1 MKSSTKRQ
9 ILRLLKEH
17 FLHLFFAFLLL
28 VCATGMTIPIPLLS
42 KNIINSILA
51 KSISDNLFKIQV
63 MLLLVVSLSKE
74 FLTYASYYI
83 FESRMRLFSASLRKT
98 IFEVAQNNFNQVF
111 SLEMGRLFTYISS
124 DTERIQN
131 FFYPTFV
138 FFMKD
143 LLTFSFALTIGLFLN
158 PLAIAVSTF
167 PLLAFF
173 VLAHY
178 VNPRVRSLTHKTL
191 ELQTEFVS
199 RLKEYIQ
206 GIEMFRVFLKQKFS
220 IAKFKEFNDEYTKS
234 DIRRI
239 KSIVLFNVPLAILFN
254 SGYIIVII
262 MGVYQMKIGLMQA
275 GDLVAVLMVIN
286 YIYDSARNFWDFNI
300 HRQEIKVVYKRLS
313 EILEAPF
320 GGRSYTTF
328 KLQQLD
334 RKIESLRVHIPSFS
348 YKNSSLLLENF
359 KLYAKKGEIVGL
371 FGKSGIGKST
381 AIKIILGLLGIEK
394 NYVFVNDI
402 PLSEIEIDSYYCRV
416 GYLPQH
422 SIFFKGTV
430 RENILLGEN
439 KPLDEELLEFL
450 DDLSLEKEVEE
461 VGRNL
466 SGGERQRIAIVRT
479 FAQDNKDLYLLDEP
493 TTYLDEMK
501 IRALEELIQRK
512 SGESIILIV
521 SHSRDFLENLCDGI
535 VEFS

>member
-206 GIEMFRVFLKQKFS
+206 GIEMFQVFLKQKFS

-275 GDLVAVLMVIN
+275 GGLVAVLMVIN

>member
-9 ILRLLKEH
+9 ILRLLKQH

-51 KSISDNLFKIQV
+51 KSISNNLFKIQV
-63 MLLLVVSLSKE
+63 TLLLMVSLSKE
-74 FLTYASYYI
+74 FLTYISYYI
-83 FESRMRLFSASLRKT
+83 FESRMRLFTASLRKR
-98 IFEVAQNNFNQVF
+98 IFEVAQSNFNQIS
-111 SLEMGRLFTYISS
+111 SLETGRLLTYISS
-124 DTERIQN
+124 DTERIQK
-131 FFYPTFV
+131 FFYPTLV
-138 FFMKD
+138 FFLKD
-143 LLTFSFALTIGLFLN
+143 LLTFSFALTVGLFLN
-158 PLAIAVSTF
+158 PLAIVVSTL
-167 PLLAFF
+167 PLLVFF
-173 VLAHY
+173 VLARY
-178 VNPRVRSLTHKTL
+178 VNPKIRSLTHKTL
-191 ELQTEFVS
+191 ESQTEFIS

-206 GIEMFRVFLKQKFS
+206 GMEMFWVFLKQKFS
-220 IAKFKEFNDEYTKS
+220 IAKFKEFNDEYTKN

-239 KSIVLFNVPLAILFN
+239 KSIVLFNIPLAILFN
-254 SGYIIVII
+254 SGYIIAIV

-275 GDLVAVLMVIN
+275 GGLVAVLMVIN

-320 GGRSYTTF
+320 EGRLYATSG
-328 KLQQLD
+328 LQRLD
-334 RKIESLRVHIPSFS
+334 RNIESLRVHIPSFS
-348 YKNSSLLLENF
+348 YKNSSPLLENF
-359 KLYAKKGEIVGL
+359 KLHAQRGEIVGL

-381 AIKIILGLLGIEK
+381 VIKIILGLLAVEK
-394 NYVFVNDI
+394 NYVFVNGAS
-402 PLSEIEIDSYYCRV
+402 LSEIEIESYYRKV

-422 SIFFKGTV
+422 SILFKGTV
-430 RENILLGEN
+430 RENILLGED
-439 KPLDEELLEFL
+439 KPLDKELLSFL

-461 VGRNL
+461 GGRNL

-479 FAQDNKDLYLLDEP
+479 FAQGNKDLYLLDEP

-501 IRALEELIQRK
+501 IRALEELIRRK
-512 SGESIILIV
+512 SSESIILIV
-521 SHSRDFLENLCDGI
+521 SHSRDFLENLCNSI

>member
-9 ILRLLKEH
+9 ILRLLKQH

-42 KNIINSILA
+42 KNIINSILS
-51 KSISDNLFKIQV
+51 KSISNNLFKIQV
-63 MLLLVVSLSKE
+63 TLLLMVSLSKE
-74 FLTYASYYI
+74 FLTYISYYI
-83 FESRMRLFSASLRKT
+83 FESRMRLFTASLRKRV
-98 IFEVAQNNFNQVF
+98 FEVAQSNFNRIS
-111 SLEMGRLFTYISS
+111 SLETGRLLTYISS
-124 DTERIQN
+124 DTERIQK

-143 LLTFSFALTIGLFLN
+143 LLTFSFALTVGLFLN
-158 PLAIAVSTF
+158 PLVIMVSTL
-167 PLLAFF
+167 PLLVFF
-173 VLAHY
+173 VLARY
-178 VNPRVRSLTHKTL
+178 ANPKVRNLTHKAL
-191 ELQTEFVS
+191 ESQTEFVS

-206 GIEMFRVFLKQKFS
+206 GMEMFWVFLKQKFS

-254 SGYIIVII
+254 SGYIIAIVV
-262 MGVYQMKIGLMQA
+262 GVYQMKIGLMQA

-286 YIYDSARNFWDFNI
+286 YIYDSAKNFWDFNI
-300 HRQEIKVVYKRLS
+300 HRQEIKVVHKRLS

-320 GGRSYTTF
+320 EGKCYVTSG
-328 KLQQLD
+328 LQRLD
-334 RKIESLRVHIPSFS
+334 GKIESLRVHIPSFS
-348 YKNSSLLLENF
+348 YKNSSPLLENF
-359 KLYAKKGEIVGL
+359 KLHAQKGEIVGL

-381 AIKIILGLLGIEK
+381 VIKIILGLLAVEK
-394 NYVFVNDI
+394 NYVFINDT
-402 PLSEIEIDSYYCRV
+402 PLSKIEIESYYRKV

-422 SIFFKGTV
+422 SILFKGTV
-430 RENILLGEN
+430 KENILLGEN
-439 KPLDEELLEFL
+439 RPLDKELLAFL

-461 VGRNL
+461 GGRNL

-479 FAQDNKDLYLLDEP
+479 FAQGDKDLYLLDEP

-501 IRALEELIQRK
+501 IRALEELIRRK
-512 SGESIILIV
+512 SSESIILIV
-521 SHSRDFLENLCDGI
+521 SHSRDLLENLCNSI

>member
-63 MLLLVVSLSKE
+63 TLLLMVSLSKE
-74 FLTYASYYI
+74 FLTYISYYI
-83 FESRMRLFSASLRKT
+83 FESRMKLFTASLRKR
-98 IFEVAQNNFNQVF
+98 IFEVAQSNFNQIS

-275 GDLVAVLMVIN
+275 GGLVAVLMVIN

>member
-1 MKSSTKRQ
+1 
-9 ILRLLKEH
+9 
-17 FLHLFFAFLLL
+17 
-28 VCATGMTIPIPLLS
+28 
-42 KNIINSILA
+42 
-51 KSISDNLFKIQV
+51 
-63 MLLLVVSLSKE
+63 
-74 FLTYASYYI
+74 
-83 FESRMRLFSASLRKT
+83 
-98 IFEVAQNNFNQVF
+98 
-111 SLEMGRLFTYISS
+111 
-124 DTERIQN
+124 
-131 FFYPTFV
+131 
-138 FFMKD
+138 
-143 LLTFSFALTIGLFLN
+143 
-158 PLAIAVSTF
+158 
-167 PLLAFF
+167 
-173 VLAHY
+173 
-178 VNPRVRSLTHKTL
+178 
-191 ELQTEFVS
+191 
-199 RLKEYIQ
+199 
-206 GIEMFRVFLKQKFS
+206 
-220 IAKFKEFNDEYTKS
+220 
-234 DIRRI
+234 
-239 KSIVLFNVPLAILFN
+239 
-254 SGYIIVII
+254 
-262 MGVYQMKIGLMQA
+262 MKI
-275 GDLVAVLMVIN
+275 
-286 YIYDSARNFWDFNI
+286 S
-300 HRQEIKVVYKRLS
+300 
-313 EILEAPF
+313 
-320 GGRSYTTF
+320 
-328 KLQQLD
+328 
-334 RKIESLRVHIPSFS
+334 
-348 YKNSSLLLENF
+348 